1 VPTVRELA
9 ERGGRGALSSCGEVG
24 SLAEIRCRFS
34 ADQSVKDIRVEVGAV
49 RPADRAKLRVDPNAG
64 EYLRIAQ
71 RCEDTLERHDR
82 RNVDFAL
89 GSFETKPQTTVAHG
103 FHLDDIL
110 EHDSTPKARSD

>member
-9 ERGGRGALSSCGEVG
+9 ERGGRGALSSCRDLG

-64 EYLRIAQ
+64 EYL
-71 RCEDTLERHDR
+71 
-82 RNVDFAL
+82 
-89 GSFETKPQTTVAHG
+89 GSHSGAKTPTNGTTVETSISPSAP
-103 FHLDDIL
+103 
-110 EHDSTPKARSD
+110 SSKRSLR